1 MVLDDICRDIYE
13 NHVRE
18 QRINNIHDPIYE
30 APPTYDGYL
39 RERKAL
45 FLNHEAA
52 LAPTDRETNI
62 KSYSP

>member
-18 QRINNIHDPIYE
+18 QRIKNIHDPINE
-30 APPTYDGYL
+30 EPPTYDRYQ

-45 FLNHEAA
+45 LLNHEAA
-52 LAPTDRETNI
+52 LAPTGMETNF